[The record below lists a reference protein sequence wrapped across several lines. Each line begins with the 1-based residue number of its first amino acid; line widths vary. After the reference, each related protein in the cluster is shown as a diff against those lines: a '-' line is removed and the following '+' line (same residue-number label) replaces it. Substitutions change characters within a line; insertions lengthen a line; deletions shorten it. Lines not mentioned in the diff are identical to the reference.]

1 MPTLPCGNNGTSD
14 ALDGHGTATAIPPT
28 GYTLAADGSQCLA
41 VFADSMVEQAVKSQ
55 TTGANQTYV
64 MTWEFAEP
72 SGYND
77 GWGYTVGLF
86 YSSNSW
92 FLLVNN
98 DTSFDS
104 THTSGGHYAPPSAT
118 RGFNQFSYSF
128 YTDSNSSL
136 TGKVMTLRF
145 GGGTGS
151 KSGSFNMFDNVHLY
165 GKGSGVIGTL
175 PVAIPE
181 PSTIALVVTGAIGM
195 LAYAWRR
202 KRKQ

>member
-1 MPTLPCGNNGTSD
+1 M
-14 ALDGHGTATAIPPT
+14 
-28 GYTLAADGSQCLA
+28 
-41 VFADSMVEQAVKSQ
+41 
-55 TTGANQTYV
+55 
-64 MTWEFAEP
+64 
-72 SGYND
+72 
-77 GWGYTVGLF
+77 GLF

-104 THTSGGHYAPPSAT
+104 THTSGGHYLAPGSGNGGLG
-118 RGFNQFSYSF
+118 GFEQFSYSF
-128 YTDSNSSL
+128 YTDGNSSL

-145 GGGTGS
+145 GGGTSS
-151 KSGSFNMFDNVHLY
+151 KSGSFNMFDNIHLY
-165 GKGSGVIGTL
+165 GKGSGVIGSSV
-175 PVAIPE
+175 PVPE